1 MRDQFDLAIRNKL
14 GDSLHVKKEYNDPD
28 ETSDISEFIDEV
40 DADEPPQIVEEDPVD
55 INGTPIYEQPFN
67 DMLLQAELLL
77 PQGEEM
83 KPAKVKQ

>member
-67 DMLLQAELLL
+67 DMLLQAEFLL